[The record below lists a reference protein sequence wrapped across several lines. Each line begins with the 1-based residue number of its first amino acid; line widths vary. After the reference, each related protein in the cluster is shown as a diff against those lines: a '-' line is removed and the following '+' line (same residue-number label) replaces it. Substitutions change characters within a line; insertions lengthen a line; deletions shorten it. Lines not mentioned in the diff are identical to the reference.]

1 MARKIVRIDEERCDG
16 CGACVTA
23 CAEGA
28 LAIVDG
34 KARLVGEIF
43 CDGFGDCV
51 GECPQGAMT
60 IETAEAP
67 AYDPVA
73 TRAHVAAIGGTE
85 AVRRFDAAAQAH
97 LGLHSGGCPGSRTS
111 TAPGVAQWPIQLHL
125 VHPQAPF
132 FRGKELVVLNSCGA
146 VASRTVHDRFLDG
159 RSVVI
164 GCPKLDDTRPYAA
177 KLAQILSDPTIPRAI
192 VVRMEVPCC
201 GGLTMLTRQ
210 AAGATG
216 RADLVVDEVVLGLDG
231 NQGQ

>member
-1 MARKIVRIDEERCDG
+1 MPRKIVRIDEERCDG
-16 CGACVTA
+16 CGVCVTA

-34 KARLVGEIF
+34 KARLTGEIF

-60 IETAEAP
+60 IVEEDAP

-73 TRAHVAAIGGTE
+73 TRAHVATIGGAE
-85 AVRRFDAAAQAH
+85 AVRRFDEAARAH
-97 LGLHSGGCPGSRTS
+97 SGCPGSRMS
-111 TAPGVAQWPIQLHL
+111 SAPGVTQWPIQLHL
-125 VHPQAPF
+125 IPPQAPF
-132 FRGKELVVLNSCGA
+132 FRGKELVVLNTCGA
-146 VASRTVHDRFLDG
+146 VASRNLHETVLDG
-159 RSVVI
+159 RSVVV

-177 KLAQILSDPTIPRAI
+177 KLAAILSDPTIPRAI

-201 GGLTMLTRQ
+201 GGLTALTRM

-216 RADLVVDEVVLGLDG
+216 RSDLEVAEVVLGVDG
-231 NQGQ
+231 KVRH